1 MIQVFSATCRHLER
15 MPVTLSPFASLRGN
29 PAKGLARWAKRSF
42 PFTSFR
48 AAAHCAQ
55 DDIRA
60 HLWAKM
66 SALGCKLERLQ
77 KIEKQW
83 TLPYTLCRSA
93 RSWREILRCAQ
104 DDSQALRMTL
114 LTGGHFWQDDNSDR
128 MTRLKRLRLIGI
140 NHTGGTLYGFDCCS
154 GCTAARR
161 RDHPL
166 CFSSS
171 RPNAE
176 A

>member
-1 MIQVFSATCRHLER
+1 MQAFGDNACHPEPIR
-15 MPVTLSPFASLRGN
+15 FAQDKLRAGSGSSG
-29 PAKGLARWAKRSF
+29 KEILRF
-42 PFTSFR
+42 
-48 AAAHCAQ
+48 AQ

-60 HLWAKM
+60 HLWAKK

-93 RSWREILRCAQ
+93 RSRREILRFA
-104 DDSQALRMTL
+104 
-114 LTGGHFWQDDNSDR
+114 QDDNSDR

-140 NHTGGTLYGFDCCS
+140 NHPGGTLYGFDYCS
-154 GCTAARR
+154 RCTAARR

-166 CFSSS
+166 CVS
-171 RPNAE
+171 
-176 A
+176 